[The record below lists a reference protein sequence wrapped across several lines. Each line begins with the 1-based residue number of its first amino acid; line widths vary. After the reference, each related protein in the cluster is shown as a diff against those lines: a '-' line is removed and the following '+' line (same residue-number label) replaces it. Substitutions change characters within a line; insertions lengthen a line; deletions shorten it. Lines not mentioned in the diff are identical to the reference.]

1 MDMLLCRYKGKLL
14 VPQIDHQQIIHTFST
29 CPLYYHSIFIMKSG
43 LALAA
48 LAFGGMSLAQSTT
61 AVATS
66 AVDIDG
72 QTTTLVSNIDPSDI
86 AAIPEPEV
94 LGPPIGVYES
104 VSSATYNEAQAT
116 ASVLALVVEAT
127 DAQTA
132 VITPEST
139 AIAATKTPVPVS
151 SEAAAARKRSYV
163 GGLTGNLQRRDLSYP
178 IDTSSYV
185 SHIFHKIESVV
196 MLTKL

>member
-1 MDMLLCRYKGKLL
+1 
-14 VPQIDHQQIIHTFST
+14 
-29 CPLYYHSIFIMKSG
+29 MKSG

-48 LAFGGMSLAQSTT
+48 LAFSGMSLAQSTT

-66 AVDIDG
+66 AVNIDG

-86 AAIPEPEV
+86 AALPEPEV

-104 VSSATYNEAQAT
+104 VSSATYNAAAAT
-116 ASVLALVVEAT
+116 ESVLALVVAAT

-151 SEAAAARKRSYV
+151 TESAAARKRSYV

-178 IDTSSYV
+178 VDTSSYV
-185 SHIFHKIESVV
+185 GHFLEQFESVV
-196 MLTKL
+196 AN